1 MLKKLANE
9 DLRKAGTQGRA
20 DSGGAFGNAAAGK
33 VTSVTSEAGRVF
45 GEPPDELDETWVH
58 GMLVGGMAA
67 EPDQL
72 TLARAYADAA
82 SHLID
87 PALASGEP
95 WRLCYPILYLYRHA
109 LELYLKTALPPSRRP
124 RHDLRPLLRQFET
137 LVHDQLGVVI
147 PDHVL
152 DDLRTLATIDPD
164 AQGFRYTHTREGH
177 RQFLRANTGCPS
189 GTFSGSWKSCSA
201 TWNRCSGDSRGS
213 SLTAGRGRRA
223 HTLGVIVDRRT
234 LGVSR

>member
-1 MLKKLANE
+1 
-9 DLRKAGTQGRA
+9 
-20 DSGGAFGNAAAGK
+20 
-33 VTSVTSEAGRVF
+33 VTSEAGRVF

-137 LVHDQLGVVI
+137 LLHDQLGVVI

-177 RQFLRANTGCPS
+177 SEFLPGEYWVSLRDLQRFMEVVFRYLEKVLWRLPRQQSDRWSGPSARAR
-189 GTFSGSWKSCSA
+189 WE
-201 TWNRCSGDSRGS
+201 
-213 SLTAGRGRRA
+213 
-223 HTLGVIVDRRT
+223 LGPRT
-234 LGVSR
+234 LGVRGIVNSCGSLVLDDHAATS

>member
-1 MLKKLANE
+1 
-9 DLRKAGTQGRA
+9 
-20 DSGGAFGNAAAGK
+20 
-33 VTSVTSEAGRVF
+33 VTSEAGRVF

-137 LVHDQLGVVI
+137 LLHDQLGVVI

-177 RQFLRANTGCPS
+177 SQFLPGEYWVSLRDLQR
-189 GTFSGSWKSCSA
+189 FMEVVFRDLE
-201 TWNRCSGDSRGS
+201 RCSGDSRGS
-213 SLTAGRGRRA
+213 SLTAGRGPSA
-223 HTLGVIVDRRT
+223 RT
-234 LGVSR
+234 LGVRSEDPQCERHPGAGTAAGANFDETNACRESTGHAAPTL